1 MKVLKLFLV
10 VAIGLLA
17 TQSQAQ
23 DWREMI
29 SDPNANFNEVKAA
42 FYAEFGE
49 EVGKKGSGW
58 KQFKRWEWFME
69 QRLSEN
75 GKLPNSKLIYD
86 EVKRADLQK
95 QFRGTNGDWQLLG
108 PTGAPSNGSGQSIG
122 RISAIAFHPTDTNQ
136 LWAGAPAGGLWKSD
150 DNGLSWD
157 PLTDDLLNIGVAE
170 LVINPHNTDTM
181 YLATGILHEH
191 K

>member
-95 QFRGTNGDWQLLG
+95 QFRGTNGDWQLLA
-108 PTGAPSNGSGQSIG
+108 TAP
-122 RISAIAFHPTDTNQ
+122 
-136 LWAGAPAGGLWKSD
+136 
-150 DNGLSWD
+150 
-157 PLTDDLLNIGVAE
+157 
-170 LVINPHNTDTM
+170 
-181 YLATGILHEH
+181 
-191 K
+191 